1 MPRHVYLLVFVFGLA
16 GSVLPAADAHESI
29 GVEYTTAD
37 GVVIMGD
44 YWTPIDMSK
53 KAPAVILLH
62 MYRSDRSAWLPLV
75 PELEKAGFAVLT
87 IDLRGHGQSTK
98 PEDRELKKRVAARD
112 PDLFQAMHG
121 DVTGAYHWLQQRPE
135 VDLSRLAIVGASV
148 GCSVAIDYAGRD
160 KSVDVT
166 VLMTP
171 GKSYLGLDSMAHIKK
186 YGGRPVLMLA
196 SEEERSG
203 GTDALAKL
211 ADDAVIKIYD
221 QSGIH
226 GTRMFG
232 KVPGIASLIAK
243 YLAEQVG
250 PPSQEV
256 VYAGVNGTAY
266 YLPDSAH
273 AKRLSP
279 ENRRIFSS
287 AAEAQQRGLRPSK
300 N

>member
-1 MPRHVYLLVFVFGLA
+1 MLRHVYLLVFALTGLA
-16 GSVLPAADAHESI
+16 SLAAEAHESI

-37 GVVIMGD
+37 GVVIVGD

-98 PEDRELKKRVAARD
+98 PEDRELKKRVGARD
-112 PDLFQAMHG
+112 PEVFQSMHG

-171 GKSYLGLDSMAHIKK
+171 GKNYLGLDSMTHIQK
-186 YGGRPVLMLA
+186 YGKRPVLMLA

-211 ADDAVIKIYD
+211 ADDAVVKIYD

-232 KVPGIASLIAK
+232 KVSGVAQFIAK
-243 YLAEQVG
+243 YLAEHVG
-250 PPSQEV
+250 PPSQKV
-256 VYAGVNGTAY
+256 VYAGVGGSVY
-266 YLPDSAH
+266 YLPDSAY
-273 AKRLSP
+273 AKRLSRK
-279 ENRRIFSS
+279 NRRIFSS

>member
-1 MPRHVYLLVFVFGLA
+1 MPKHGYLLVLA
-16 GSVLPAADAHESI
+16 LTWLASPVAEAHESI

-37 GVVIMGD
+37 GVVIVGD

-62 MYRSDRSAWLPLV
+62 MFRSDRSAWLPLV
-75 PELEKAGFAVLT
+75 PELEKAGFAVMT
-87 IDLRGHGQSTK
+87 IDLRGHGQSIK
-98 PEDRELKKRVAARD
+98 PEDRHLAKRVSDRD
-112 PDLFQAMHG
+112 PDLFQAMHH

-160 KSVDVT
+160 KSVDVI

-171 GKSYLGLDSMAHIKK
+171 GKNYLGLDSMAHLKK
-186 YGGRPVLMLA
+186 YGQRPVLMLA

-211 ADDAVIKIYD
+211 ADDAQVKIYD

-232 KVPGIASLIAK
+232 KVSGVAQFIAK
-243 YLAEQVG
+243 YLAEHVG
-250 PPSQEV
+250 SPSNEV

-266 YLPDSAH
+266 YLPDSAR
-273 AKRLSP
+273 AKRLSL
-279 ENRRIFSS
+279 ENRRVFSS
-287 AAEAQQRGLRPSK
+287 PAEAQQRGLHPPK

>member
-1 MPRHVYLLVFVFGLA
+1 MPKHGYLLVLA
-16 GSVLPAADAHESI
+16 LTWLASPVAEAHESI

-37 GVVIMGD
+37 GVVIVGD

-62 MYRSDRSAWLPLV
+62 MFRSDRSAWLPLV
-75 PELEKAGFAVLT
+75 PELEKAGFAVMT
-87 IDLRGHGQSTK
+87 IDLRGHGQSIM
-98 PEDRELKKRVAARD
+98 PEDRQLAKRVSDRD
-112 PDLFQAMHG
+112 PGLFQAMHH

-135 VDLSRLAIVGASV
+135 VDLSRLAIIGASV
-148 GCSVAIDYAGRD
+148 GCSVAIDYAGGD
-160 KSVDVT
+160 KSVDVL

-171 GKSYLGLDSMAHIKK
+171 GKNYLGLDSMAHLKK
-186 YGGRPVLMLA
+186 YGRRPVLMLA

-211 ADDAVIKIYD
+211 ADDAQVKIYD

-226 GTRMFG
+226 GTRMLG
-232 KVPGIASLIAK
+232 KVSGVAQFVAK
-243 YLAEQVG
+243 YLAEHVG
-250 PPSQEV
+250 PPSGEV
-256 VYAGVNGTAY
+256 VHAGVSGTAY

-273 AKRLSP
+273 AKRLSL

-287 AAEAQQRGLRPSK
+287 AAEAQQRGLRPAT

>member
-1 MPRHVYLLVFVFGLA
+1 MPKQVYLLVFALA
-16 GSVLPAADAHESI
+16 GSALPPADAHEPI

-37 GVVIMGD
+37 GVVIVGD

-75 PELEKAGFAVLT
+75 PDLEKAGFAILT

-98 PEDRELKKRVAARD
+98 PEDRELKKRVGARD
-112 PDLFQAMHG
+112 PDVFQAMHG
-121 DVTGAYHWLQQRPE
+121 DVSGAYRWLQQRPE

-171 GKSYLGLDSMAHIKK
+171 GKNYLGLDSMAHIKR
-186 YGGRPVLMLA
+186 YGQRPVLMLA

-211 ADDAVIKIYD
+211 ADDALVKIYD

-232 KVPGIASLIAK
+232 KVSGVAQFIAK
-243 YLAEQVG
+243 YLAEHVG

-256 VYAGVNGTAY
+256 VYAGLSGTVY
-266 YLPDSAH
+266 FLPDSAQ
-273 AKRLSP
+273 AGRLSLG
-279 ENRRIFSS
+279 NRRIFSS
-287 AAEAQQRGLRPSK
+287 PGEARQRGLRPSK
-300 N
+300 K